1 MDQGSSPGAAGP
13 PGNGA
18 SVGFWQDKSGS
29 GHHAVKVSGSPK
41 YQTQSFNNSFPCI
54 EPNGGY
60 FEISNSA
67 TEMDQLSAF
76 TFVTAFKWTN
86 TSTGDKL
93 MYKGA
98 TGWHRN
104 YATFTLVSSILVQ
117 DKEPAFGWPKMAPK
131 IKWMV
136 TPIRTQEINLKSS

>member
-29 GHHAVKVSGSPK
+29 GHHAVKVSGNPQ

-86 TSTGDKL
+86 T
-93 MYKGA
+93 
-98 TGWHRN
+98 
-104 YATFTLVSSILVQ
+104 TLETSSCTRGQRDGIEIWPPSILGSSILEL
-117 DKEPAFGWPKMAPK
+117 DKGPGFGWLKMELV
-131 IKWMV
+131 IK
-136 TPIRTQEINLKSS
+136 